1 MKLSKV
7 IFSIVAVAGL
17 VACSSDEDGIQST
30 DTQVNALYS
39 DVEIRFGSGNKTRA
53 SIDNSTQ
60 DVAVNGLGIFMLAKS
75 LQGTNPDEQGIT
87 WIRTGGN
94 LWGAPLDEDN
104 ASADV
109 VFSAGGTSANSITW
123 TDGNPRYYPA
133 GNWYNYGFYGYYPRV
148 TGSDLISTATQRKAH
163 YDNLDGTLDILWG
176 KTDCSEQYAYSARY
190 FRVPGNADKYPTIA
204 FKHVMMSLQFAI
216 QGLPDPNVVDQ
227 YATAN
232 RMQVKS
238 IVVRGVPSSANLIV
252 ADYNNPA
259 KEGTLECNWQTG
271 TTNLEVMK
279 KTSEGPWQINND
291 NVLKI
296 GEPVM
301 MPVID
306 DNAKAQGVGKF
317 QVEIILVDNAN
328 PSYEY
333 VVEKPLDLRVAG
345 GSSEY
350 TAGTRYQVTIQIA
363 GAREITLEA
372 TLTPWVDDDSSFLP
386 LELN

>member
-1 MKLSKV
+1 MKISKV
-7 IFSIVAVAGL
+7 LMFGFVAASTL
-17 VACSSDEDGIQST
+17 VSCSSDEDGIQSADAQGNT
-30 DTQVNALYS
+30 LYS
-39 DVEIRFGSGNKTRA
+39 DVEIRFGSANQTRA
-53 SIDNSTQ
+53 SIDNSTE

-75 LQGTNPDEQGIT
+75 LQGTNPDELGIT

-94 LWGAPLDEDN
+94 LWGAPLNEDN
-104 ASADV
+104 ASANV

-123 TDGNPRYYPA
+123 ADGNLHYYPA

-148 TGSDLISTATQRKAH
+148 TGSDLIATATQRKAH
-163 YDNLDGTLDILWG
+163 YDGLDGTQDVLWG
-176 KTDCSEQYAYSARY
+176 KTDCSDPYAYSARY
-190 FRVPGNADKYPTIA
+190 FRVAGNADKYPTIA

-216 QGLPDPNVVDQ
+216 QGLPDENAANP
-227 YATAN
+227 YETAN
-232 RMQVKS
+232 LMQVKS
-238 IVVRGVPSSANLIV
+238 IKVKGIPASANLIV
-252 ADYNNPA
+252 ADFENPA

-271 TTNLEVMK
+271 TTDLEVMK
-279 KTSEGPWQINND
+279 KTSEGDWQINND

-317 QVEIILVDNAN
+317 QVEIILIDTHTGK
-328 PSYEY
+328 EFE
-333 VVEKPLDLRVAG
+333 VEKPLDLRVAG
-345 GSSEY
+345 GSIEY

-363 GAREITLEA
+363 GAREISLKA
-372 TLTPWVDDDSSFLP
+372 TLTPWADDDSSFLP